1 MILKTIA
8 QLRRRI
14 TERFPDVGLANLC
27 GELHDIARDARK
39 TSEEISRPMWGLRVF
54 TAAVILGILV
64 MMGMSIPFLKWE
76 TNPLTPAEFV
86 SLLESLFN
94 DLIKIGAA
102 IFFLVTVETRYKR
115 RRALQAVHRLRSIAH
130 IIDMHQLTK
139 DPDRVMQHWQWS
151 GTESSPKLTLTPFEL
166 GRYLDYCTE
175 MLSLTGKVAAL
186 YVERFPDAQA
196 VGAVNEL
203 ESLTT
208 GLSRK
213 IWQKIMIL
221 NSDLQVAV
229 QTPPCPPAATAARAA
244 TSAGETTG
252 DPATAESAITGGSA
266 SYPWS
271 VLTRTKFPEKQAK
284 ADSQRANSATDSAAQ
299 ASGDKSTS
307 EGQPT

>member
-1 MILKTIA
+1 MSAATDHSRYDQLNPGMILKTIA

-27 GELHDIARDARK
+27 SELHDIARDARK
-39 TSEEISRPMWGLRVF
+39 TSEEISRPMWGLRLF
-54 TAAVILGILV
+54 TAVVILGILIT
-64 MMGMSIPFLKWE
+64 MGMSIQFLKWE
-76 TNPLTPAEFV
+76 ATPLTPSEFV

-94 DLIKIGAA
+94 DLVKIGAA

-115 RRALQAVHRLRSIAH
+115 RRALRAVHRLRSIAH

-139 DPDRVMQHWQWS
+139 DPDRVLQHWRWS
-151 GTESSPKLTLTPFEL
+151 GTESSPQLSLTPFEL

-221 NSDLQVAV
+221 NTDLQVAV
-229 QTPPCPPAATAARAA
+229 QTT
-244 TSAGETTG
+244 
-252 DPATAESAITGGSA
+252 
-266 SYPWS
+266 
-271 VLTRTKFPEKQAK
+271 PEI
-284 ADSQRANSATDSAAQ
+284 SPANSEAQ
-299 ASGDKSTS
+299 ASVDSDS
-307 EGQPT
+307 AQGQPA